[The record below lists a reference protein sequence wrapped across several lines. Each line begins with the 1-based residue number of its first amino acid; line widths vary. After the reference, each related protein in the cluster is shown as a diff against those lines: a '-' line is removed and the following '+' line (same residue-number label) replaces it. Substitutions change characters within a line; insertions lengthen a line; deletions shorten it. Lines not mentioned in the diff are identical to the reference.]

1 MTIVRR
7 QTTAPRSAS
16 RGFTLVEL
24 LLVITII
31 TIVLSLILVSLSQL
45 QNRARATACLSN
57 QRQLA
62 LANMSYANDNDGR
75 LVSPRTDSL
84 PPPAP
89 PGGLPPGVAIR
100 GTPNCWVNTGTSGGL
115 SDGVETVKSLQAGAL
130 WSYVGQNEKTYLS
143 PMDPTGRVRSYSF
156 SSFIGVGDNVE
167 VLRADDYFDFPDFTD
182 DATLPPYLNT
192 QFKTVTLAQ
201 IPQPARTLTTITEHD
216 RFQFV
221 KYNLH
226 GFAVQ
231 VGPPFGASGVWIDT
245 PALWN
250 TGRVNISY
258 MDGSY
263 DAPNI
268 IYEELAQLIENDPDG
283 HDVTEIGARPA
294 FRFMTTILLPGIIRP
309 ELQ

>member
-7 QTTAPRSAS
+7 QTTAPRSAT

-31 TIVLSLILVSLSQL
+31 VIVLSLVLVSLSQL
-45 QNRARATACLSN
+45 QTRARATACLSN

-75 LVSPRTDSL
+75 LVNPRTDSL

-89 PGGLPPGVAIR
+89 PGGLPPGVAMK
-100 GTPNCWVNTGTSGGL
+100 GTPHCWVNTATSGALVG
-115 SDGVETVKSLQAGAL
+115 GEETTKSLQGGAL
-130 WSYVGQNEKTYLS
+130 WTYVGQNEKVYVS

-156 SSFIGVGDNVE
+156 SSFVGVGDNVE
-167 VLRADDYFDFPDFTD
+167 GARADDYFQFPNFAN

-192 QFKTVTLAQ
+192 QFKTATLAQ
-201 IPQPARTLTTITEHD
+201 IPQPARTMTTITEED
-216 RFQFV
+216 RFASV

-226 GFAVQ
+226 GFAIQ
-231 VGPPFGASGVWIDT
+231 IGPDFGAAGVWVDT

-258 MDGSY
+258 MDGSF

-268 IYEELAQLIENDPDG
+268 IYEELAQLFENDADG
-283 HDVTEIGARPA
+283 HDVTELGGRPA
-294 FRFMTTILLPGIIRP
+294 FRFMATILLPGIIRP